1 MTYCGTE
8 ILNPVIIWLELPV
21 WRRDSV
27 LNLVKLIAV
36 TQREYDGRN
45 VSCRPAP
52 FLVHANLPQVLYN
65 SEAAALYQS
74 QIRRESNLEHRSGP
88 ILSFHRL
95 AG

>member
-1 MTYCGTE
+1 MM
-8 ILNPVIIWLELPV
+8 VV
-21 WRRDSV
+21 MF
-27 LNLVKLIAV
+27 
-36 TQREYDGRN
+36 Q
-45 VSCRPAP
+45 CRPAP

>member
-8 ILNPVIIWLELPV
+8 ILNPVITWLGLPV
-21 WRRDSV
+21 WRHDSV

-45 VSCRPAP
+45 VTCRPAP
-52 FLVHANLPQVLYN
+52 FLVHANLPQVLNN

-74 QIRRESNLEHRSGP
+74 DP
-88 ILSFHRL
+88 
-95 AG
+95 

>member
-8 ILNPVIIWLELPV
+8 ISNPVITWLELPV

-36 TQREYDGRN
+36 TQREYDGHN
-45 VSCRPAP
+45 VACRPAP
-52 FLVHANLPQVLYN
+52 FLVRANLPQVLNN

-74 QIRRESNLEHRSGP
+74 QIRRPSDLEHRSGP
-88 ILSFHRL
+88 ILSFHCL